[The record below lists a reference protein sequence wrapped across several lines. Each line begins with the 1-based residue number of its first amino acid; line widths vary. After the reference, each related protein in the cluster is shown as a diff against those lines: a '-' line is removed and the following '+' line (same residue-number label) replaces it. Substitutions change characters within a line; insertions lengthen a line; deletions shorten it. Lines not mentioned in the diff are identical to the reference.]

1 MQGLWGIA
9 TIDHPAPVK
18 TAAGVEAN
26 VGIDRCKKTGQ
37 HGVWP
42 GEWKHGGIQHA
53 ANAWSK
59 SLVPRDADRPKM
71 KAPPLG
77 ERSLTKGRLGGG
89 CGGPL
94 SVNRT
99 QKSNC
104 WSAQAQRKTPSA
116 WTGRSHLCC
125 VSYGPGYSSRV
136 LGGSQSEQQAQCLV
150 GKKCDPGRIE
160 NDTASQANEQKPF
173 AHNIRHGA

>member
-42 GEWKHGGIQHA
+42 GEWKHGGVQHA
-53 ANAWSK
+53 TNAWSK
-59 SLVPRDADRPKM
+59 SLVPRDADPPKM

-104 WSAQAQRKTPSA
+104 WFRGSRNEKPRPHDRGKVTCVACPMDPAIRAECSAGVNQNSR
-116 WTGRSHLCC
+116 RS
-125 VSYGPGYSSRV
+125 VW
-136 LGGSQSEQQAQCLV
+136 
-150 GKKCDPGRIE
+150 
-160 NDTASQANEQKPF
+160 
-173 AHNIRHGA
+173 

>member
-42 GEWKHGGIQHA
+42 GEWKHGGVQHA
-53 ANAWSK
+53 TNAWSK
-59 SLVPRDADRPKM
+59 SLVPRDADPPKM

-104 WSAQAQRKTPSA
+104 WFRGSRNEKPGRMTGAKSLVLRVLWTRLFEPSA
-116 WTGRSHLCC
+116 RRESIRTAGAVFGRQEMRPRPH
-125 VSYGPGYSSRV
+125 
-136 LGGSQSEQQAQCLV
+136 
-150 GKKCDPGRIE
+150 
-160 NDTASQANEQKPF
+160 
-173 AHNIRHGA
+173 